1 MPQDRKRKA
10 TASISDGLAKRFC
23 LVGKAKP
30 KRTRNGLHAPASDSR
45 PSKQRK
51 TTSSGNGKADGEP
64 RFPECAVGSA
74 DETAENHFAS
84 HGGTA
89 LPANCARCRFPVS
102 V

>member
-10 TASISDGLAKRFC
+10 TASISDALAKRFC

-51 TTSSGNGKADGEP
+51 TTRADGEP
-64 RFPECAVGSA
+64 RLPECAVGFA